1 MQTSVIMTDTFGRE
15 CTGRADG
22 ANGRVTDIK
31 FDRGQFLM
39 GGLAA
44 VRVVG
49 KEELTNAERARDE
62 FLLLAL
68 RGELQVT
75 DAKFIRFLWFPR
87 LTDAQELNAT
97 GFGIASRVSSLNDSQ
112 NRALERMMS
121 ARPIV
126 IVQGE
131 SLDNLC
137 STLRLI

>member
-31 FDRGQFLM
+31 FDRGQSLL

-62 FLLLAL
+62 FLLLTL

-75 DAKFIRFLWFPR
+75 DAKFIRFLWFPQR
-87 LTDAQELNAT
+87 THAEELTTA
-97 GFGIASRVSSLNDSQ
+97 GVSIASPV
-112 NRALERMMS
+112 
-121 ARPIV
+121 
-126 IVQGE
+126 
-131 SLDNLC
+131 
-137 STLRLI
+137 